1 MKILSLTA
9 GAANMYC
16 GSCLRDNALAAELR
30 RLGHQVTLVPVYTPT
45 KTDEHNESS
54 AGRILFGGISVY
66 LQQHSAIFRHT
77 PWLLDRLWDSRWA
90 LSAAAKRSIAVDPK
104 SLGELTVSMLEGE
117 EGPLRKEF
125 EKLAAWMDH
134 LDPHDVVNIPNSMLI
149 AMAGTIRKH
158 TPAPIVC
165 TLQGEDLFLDGL
177 IEPYRSRAADLIRS
191 QTGQVDVFLSISD
204 AYADHMSVYLDIDRE
219 KVRSVPVGV
228 RVEDFAGDAA
238 RFRDRDGVFRVG
250 YLARIAPEKGLHTL
264 VEAYSAFK
272 QRWQGESRLDIAGYL
287 GPEHEGYLHSV
298 LRQAETWGIG
308 GEVHYRGEMERRDKI
323 DFLASLEAFC
333 VPAVYDDPKALYAL
347 EAMASGVP
355 VIAPAR
361 GAMMEHVTA
370 CEGGL
375 LVMPDSP
382 GAIADALAELA
393 GNPLRSRALGAA
405 GRLGVEEKRSVNA
418 MARRTLAVYH
428 SLVNP
433 SAHPAIA

>member
-30 RLGHQVTLVPVYTPT
+30 RMGHQVTLVPVYTPT

-77 PWLLDRLWDSRWA
+77 PWLVDRLWDSRWA
-90 LSAAAKRSIAVDPK
+90 LKAAAKRSIAVDPK

-117 EGPLRKEF
+117 NGPLRKEF
-125 EKLAAWMDH
+125 EKLAEWMDH
-134 LDPHDVVNIPNSMLI
+134 VEPPDVVNIPNSMLI

-158 TPAPIVC
+158 SKAPIVC

-177 IEPYRSRAADLIRS
+177 IEPYRSHAAELIRR
-191 QTGQVDVFLSISD
+191 QTDNVDLFISIGES
-204 AYADHMSVYLDIDRE
+204 YADHMAVYLDIDRD
-219 KVRSVPVGV
+219 KVRSAPVGV
-228 RVEDFAGDAA
+228 RVEDFAGDGA
-238 RFRDRDGVFRVG
+238 RFRDRDGVFRIG
-250 YLARIAPEKGLHTL
+250 YLARIAPEKGLHLL
-264 VEAYSAFK
+264 VEAYAGFRK
-272 QRWQGESRLDIAGYL
+272 RWAGESRLEIAGYL
-287 GPEHEGYLHSV
+287 GPEYEAYLLSV
-298 LRQAETWGIG
+298 RSQAEQWGIG
-308 GEVHYRGEMERRDKI
+308 GELHYRGELERRDKI
-323 DFLASLEAFC
+323 DFLASLDAFC

-355 VIAPAR
+355 VVAPAR
-361 GAMMEHVTA
+361 GALMEHVNA
-370 CEGGL
+370 CDGGL
-375 LVMPDSP
+375 LVMPDSAE
-382 GAIADALAELA
+382 AIADAFYELA
-393 GNPLRSRALGAA
+393 GNPSRSRALGAA
-405 GRLGVEEKRSVNA
+405 GRLGVEAKRSVNA

-433 SAHPAIA
+433 STHPAVA